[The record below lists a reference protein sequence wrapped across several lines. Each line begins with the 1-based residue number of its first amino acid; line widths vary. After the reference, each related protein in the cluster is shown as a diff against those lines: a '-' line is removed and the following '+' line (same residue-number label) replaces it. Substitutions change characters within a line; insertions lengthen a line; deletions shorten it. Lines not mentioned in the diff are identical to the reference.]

1 MATNVIPLRESQ
13 VKLVIDGKQHL
24 GIHIAH
30 ANNSHAAKQFKED
43 TKNQGLIIKDKEI
56 TDWDT
61 QGLIEHDGEI
71 YLYGPIFEG
80 RTVDEALRSEPKNAL
95 SYVHQLVRSLVT
107 IKERSQSLPRFQ
119 ANGILFLDDGGLLFF
134 PPALMQRIR
143 ATQIESDRL
152 RTYERY
158 NNPDLEGEQS
168 LSFSLAVLCYRLF
181 TGVDPFPADNEEDIH
196 NRMREHQPAAPQ
208 LLVPE
213 IKKGVSDDVS
223 SSLDKGSEKSL
234 TLEEWDYRL
243 ARWDKEGVRE
253 SIAEVDK
260 DKLLESG
267 RRFTQKAESSY
278 RRKVFLRVHG
288 RLIFFIGVIAVLF
301 GSVGGSI
308 LRNALAPPV
317 TAGMGPREVVELFY
331 TSITDLEHMA
341 MEDCVTDGA
350 GKPEVTE
357 ATNLFVITRM
367 RVGQEGNTGYYPAD
381 RWVEAGKPEL
391 NPGYAVYGVAEL
403 EITAISEIEYT
414 VEYLKYE
421 QRTGDFD
428 DPESY
433 VGGSVA
439 YQRMDRV
446 LLRQDKK
453 GYWVIY
459 SLERLEN
466 EQVEEVR

>member
-13 VKLVIDGKQHL
+13 VKLVIDGKQYL

-43 TKNQGLIIKDKEI
+43 TKNQGLIIEDSEI

-61 QGLIEHDGEI
+61 QGLIEYDGEI
-71 YLYGPIFEG
+71 YLYGPFFEG
-80 RTVDEALRSEPKNAL
+80 RTVDEVLLSEPKNAL
-95 SYVHQLVRSLVT
+95 SYLHQLVRSLVT

-134 PPALMQRIR
+134 PPALMERIR

-158 NNPDLEGEQS
+158 NNPDLDGEQS
-168 LSFSLAVLCYRLF
+168 LSFSVAVLCYRLF
-181 TGVDPFPADNEEDIH
+181 TGVDPFAAENEEDVH
-196 NRMREHQPAAPQ
+196 NRMREHQPAGPR

-213 IKKGVSDDVS
+213 IKKSVSDDVS
-223 SSLDKGSEKSL
+223 SSLDTGSGKSL
-234 TLEEWDYRL
+234 TLEEWDHRL
-243 ARWDKEGVRE
+243 ARWNKEGVRE
-253 SIAEVDK
+253 SIAEADK

-288 RLIFFIGVIAVLF
+288 RFMFLIGLVVVLL

-331 TSITDLEHMA
+331 NSITELDHMA
-341 MEDCVTDGA
+341 MEDCVTDNA

-367 RVGQEGNTGYYPAD
+367 RVGQEGNTGFYPAN

-391 NPGYAVYGVAEL
+391 NPGYSVYGVAGL
-403 EITAISEIEYT
+403 AITTTSEIEYT
-414 VEYLKYE
+414 VDYIKYE

-433 VGGSVA
+433 VGGSVGF
-439 YQRMDRV
+439 QRKDRV

-466 EQVEEVR
+466 ELVDEVK